1 MELLE
6 NNIIQQKLNSLDT
19 LPEGYAPSMSSKFEL
34 LMTAAP
40 AEKKQSKW
48 LYFIPAGI
56 AATIALLVLVQPD
69 NTSLDFNT
77 QHYAGRLQNT
87 AVIAA
92 PVQITETPAV
102 AVKQIRTKRTKQV
115 SPAVQLAVAPV
126 PVPVPVHQEEVVA
139 LATDTTTFHLASAP
153 VEQQKKIRFIEVDF
167 DDTPLN
173 APVVVQQTTTGK
185 QKFSFR
191 FNLYSTAAQ
200 SPGKQP
206 TPVQFRKN
214 F

>member
-69 NTSLDFNT
+69 NSSVDFNT

-87 AVIAA
+87 AVIYA
-92 PVQITETPAV
+92 PVQITETPVV

-115 SPAVQLAVAPV
+115 SPEVQLAVAPA
-126 PVPVPVHQEEVVA
+126 PVHQEEEIV
-139 LATDTTTFHLASAP
+139 LTTDTTALRLATAP
-153 VEQQKKIRFIEVDF
+153 VVLQKKIRFTEVDF

>member
-69 NTSLDFNT
+69 TTSVDFNT

-102 AVKQIRTKRTKQV
+102 AVKQIPTKRTKQV
-115 SPAVQLAVAPV
+115 SPAVQLAVAPA
-126 PVPVPVHQEEVVA
+126 PVPVHHEEEVV
-139 LATDTTTFHLASAP
+139 LATDTTTLHLASAP
-153 VEQQKKIRFIEVDF
+153 IEQQKKIRFIEVDF

-200 SPGKQP
+200 TPGKQP

>member
-69 NTSLDFNT
+69 NSSVDFNT
-77 QHYAGRLQNT
+77 QHYAGRLQHT
-87 AVIAA
+87 AVAA

-102 AVKQIRTKRTKQV
+102 AVKQIRTQRTKQV
-115 SPAVQLAVAPV
+115 SPAVQLAVAPA
-126 PVPVPVHQEEVVA
+126 PVPVHQPEEVVV
-139 LATDTTTFHLASAP
+139 ATDTNTLHLASAP

-173 APVVVQQTTTGK
+173 APVVVQQTTQGK

-206 TPVQFRKN
+206 IPVQIRKN

>member
-69 NTSLDFNT
+69 NSPVDFNT
-77 QHYAGRLQNT
+77 QHYAGRLQHT
-87 AVIAA
+87 AVAA

-115 SPAVQLAVAPV
+115 SPAVQLADAPA
-126 PVPVPVHQEEVVA
+126 PVHQEEEIV
-139 LATDTTTFHLASAP
+139 LTTDTTTLRLASAP
-153 VEQQKKIRFIEVDF
+153 VESQKKIRFIEVDF

>member
-19 LPEGYAPSMSSKFEL
+19 LPEGYTPSMASKFEL

-56 AATIALLVLVQPD
+56 AATIALLILVQPD
-69 NTSLDFNT
+69 YTSVDCNT

-87 AVIAA
+87 EVVDPI
-92 PVQITETPAV
+92 QIVETSTITV
-102 AVKQIRTKRTKQV
+102 EQSHIKRTKQV
-115 SPAVQLAVAPV
+115 LPAVQLAVAPA
-126 PVPVPVHQEEVVA
+126 PVPVPVHQEEVVV
-139 LATDTTTFHLASAP
+139 LATDTNTLRLASAP
-153 VEQQKKIRFIEVDF
+153 VESQKKIRFTEVDF
-167 DDTPLN
+167 DDAPLN
-173 APVVVQQTTTGK
+173 APVVVQQTPTSK

-200 SPGKQP
+200 SPGSQP
-206 TPVQFRKN
+206 TPVQIRKN

>member
-19 LPEGYAPSMSSKFEL
+19 LPEGYTPSMASKFEL

-56 AATIALLVLVQPD
+56 AATIALLILVQPD
-69 NTSLDFNT
+69 YTSVDCNT

-87 AVIAA
+87 EAVA
-92 PVQITETPAV
+92 PVQVTETPTV
-102 AVKQIRTKRTKQV
+102 AVKQTRSKRTKQV
-115 SPAVQLAVAPV
+115 LPAVQLAVAPA
-126 PVPVPVHQEEVVA
+126 PVPNRQPEEVIVA
-139 LATDTTTFHLASAP
+139 VDTATQLLASAP
-153 VEQQKKIRFIEVDF
+153 APVVPQKKIRFTEVDF
-167 DDTPLN
+167 DDAPLN
-173 APVVVQQTTTGK
+173 APVVVQHTPTGK

-200 SPGKQP
+200 SPGSQP
-206 TPVQFRKN
+206 TPVQIRKN

>member
-19 LPEGYAPSMSSKFEL
+19 LPEGYVPSMSSKFEL

-69 NTSLDFNT
+69 TTSVDFNT
-77 QHYAGRLQNT
+77 QHYAGRLQHT
-87 AVIAA
+87 AVTA
-92 PVQITETPAV
+92 PVQITETPVV

-115 SPAVQLAVAPV
+115 SPAVQLAVAPA
-126 PVPVPVHQEEVVA
+126 PVPVHQEEVVV
-139 LATDTTTFHLASAP
+139 LATDTNTLLLASAP
-153 VEQQKKIRFIEVDF
+153 VVPQKKIRFTEVDF

-200 SPGKQP
+200 SPGSQP

>member
-19 LPEGYAPSMSSKFEL
+19 LPEGYTPSMASKFEL

-56 AATIALLVLVQPD
+56 AATIALLILVQPD
-69 NTSLDFNT
+69 YTSVDCNT

-87 AVIAA
+87 EVVDPI
-92 PVQITETPAV
+92 QIVETSTITV
-102 AVKQIRTKRTKQV
+102 EQSHIKRTKQV
-115 SPAVQLAVAPV
+115 LPAVQLAVAPA
-126 PVPVPVHQEEVVA
+126 PLPTRQPEEEVVA
-139 LATDTTTFHLASAP
+139 VDTTTQLLASVP
-153 VEQQKKIRFIEVDF
+153 VVPQKKIRFTEVDF
-167 DDTPLN
+167 DDAPLN
-173 APVVVQQTTTGK
+173 APVVVQQTPTSK

-200 SPGKQP
+200 SPGSQP
-206 TPVQFRKN
+206 TPVQIRKN

>member
-19 LPEGYAPSMSSKFEL
+19 LPEGYAPSLSSKFEL

-48 LYFIPAGI
+48 LYFVPAGI

-69 NTSLDFNT
+69 NTSVDFNT
-77 QHYAGRLQNT
+77 QHYAGRLQNS

-115 SPAVQLAVAPV
+115 SPAVQLAVAPA
-126 PVPVPVHQEEVVA
+126 PVHQEEVVV
-139 LATDTTTFHLASAP
+139 LATDTTTLHLATTP

-200 SPGKQP
+200 SSGKQP

>member
-69 NTSLDFNT
+69 NSSVDFNT

-87 AVIAA
+87 EVASAQVK
-92 PVQITETPAV
+92 ETPAV
-102 AVKQIRTKRTKQV
+102 AVKQIRTKKTKQV
-115 SPAVQLAVAPV
+115 SPAVQLAVAPA
-126 PVPVPVHQEEVVA
+126 PVPVHQEEEMV
-139 LATDTTTFHLASAP
+139 LAVDTTTRLLASVP
-153 VEQQKKIRFIEVDF
+153 VVPQKKIRFTEVDF

>member
-19 LPEGYAPSMSSKFEL
+19 LPEGYTPSMASKFEL

-40 AEKKQSKW
+40 TEKKQSKW

-56 AATIALLVLVQPD
+56 AATIALLILVQPD
-69 NTSLDFNT
+69 YTSVDCNT
-77 QHYAGRLQNT
+77 QHYAGRLQYT
-87 AVIAA
+87 EVVD
-92 PVQITETPAV
+92 PVQVTETPSV
-102 AVKQIRTKRTKQV
+102 AVKQTRSKRTKPV
-115 SPAVQLAVAPV
+115 LPAVQLAVAPA
-126 PVPVPVHQEEVVA
+126 PLTTRQPEEEVVA
-139 LATDTTTFHLASAP
+139 VDTTTQLLASAP
-153 VEQQKKIRFIEVDF
+153 VVTQKKIRFTEVDF
-167 DDTPLN
+167 DDAPLN
-173 APVVVQQTTTGK
+173 SPVVVQQTPTGK

-200 SPGKQP
+200 SPGSQP
-206 TPVQFRKN
+206 TPVQIRKN

>member
-19 LPEGYAPSMSSKFEL
+19 LPEGYTPSMASKFEL

-56 AATIALLVLVQPD
+56 AATIALLILVQPHY
-69 NTSLDFNT
+69 TSVDCNT
-77 QHYAGRLQNT
+77 QHYAGRLQST
-87 AVIAA
+87 VAVA
-92 PVQITETPAV
+92 PAQVAETPTV
-102 AVKQIRTKRTKQV
+102 VVKQTRIKSTKQI
-115 SPAVQLAVAPV
+115 SPVVQLAVTPATTSQP
-126 PVPVPVHQEEVVA
+126 EEVVA
-139 LATDTTTFHLASAP
+139 TADTTTQLLAAAP
-153 VEQQKKIRFIEVDF
+153 VVPQKKIRFTEVDF

-173 APVVVQQTTTGK
+173 APVVVQQTPTGK

-200 SPGKQP
+200 SFGSQP
-206 TPVQFRKN
+206 TPVQIRKN